1 MFACQKFRIYI
12 LGYPIELYT
21 DHQALTFLFTCK
33 LRNARLSRWTLLLQ
47 EYNLKIRHCPGKEN
61 PVDTLSRYPVGR
73 DDVTDNRQPVILSM
87 TIPPTLPSSIT
98 QILHRMSYEQR
109 QDAKLLKIRNNL
121 YDNNRLSTQ
130 LSKYYLV
137 YNDIIF
143 IRKSDHRGSPW
154 SIYTPKHLE
163 KMLIIA
169 FHEYYGHPG
178 SVKTAHAVRQ
188 HIYFGRFFRT
198 IREVVRACDICQR
211 SKVINY
217 NPEGDMVS
225 VLVENKLDRVLVDI
239 YGPLPTGQFRYA
251 YILVVLDNFTRF
263 VKLFPLCK
271 ATAKACVNKIIT
283 NYIPMFG
290 KPKTIISDHGKQFI
304 SKIWQQSLRKLEV
317 QPYMTSVYHPQSNPA
332 ERVMREIGRLFRTY
346 CYNQHQSW
354 AKYVEYVQ
362 WVLNNVRHE
371 STHSTPAELFLN
383 IDCKSP
389 LADIIDFPPSSV
401 ISNIDR
407 ITIAREVQCT
417 NAERRR
423 EEHRRRGHSIYLSDW

>member
-1 MFACQKFRIYI
+1 
-12 LGYPIELYT
+12 
-21 DHQALTFLFTCK
+21 
-33 LRNARLSRWTLLLQ
+33 
-47 EYNLKIRHCPGKEN
+47 
-61 PVDTLSRYPVGR
+61 
-73 DDVTDNRQPVILSM
+73 
-87 TIPPTLPSSIT
+87 
-98 QILHRMSYEQR
+98 
-109 QDAKLLKIRNNL
+109 
-121 YDNNRLSTQ
+121 
-130 LSKYYLV
+130 
-137 YNDIIF
+137 
-143 IRKSDHRGSPW
+143 
-154 SIYTPKHLE
+154 
-163 KMLIIA
+163 MLIIA